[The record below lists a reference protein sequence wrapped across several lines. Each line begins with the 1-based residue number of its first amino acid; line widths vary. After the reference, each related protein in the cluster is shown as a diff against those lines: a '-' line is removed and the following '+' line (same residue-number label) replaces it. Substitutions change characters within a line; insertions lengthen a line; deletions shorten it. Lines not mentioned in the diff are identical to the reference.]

1 MYLYLS
7 LLRRGMD
14 DILTPAMQQYASVK
28 KKHPDCIILFRMGD
42 FYETFYEDA
51 KTCAK
56 ELEITLTS
64 RGKGEKRAPLA
75 GIPYHALDQYLA
87 KLIKKGYKVAICEQL
102 EDPKKAKGVVKRDVV
117 RIVTPGTVIESQ
129 LLDAKTNNYIA
140 SIYPQGNL
148 YGIAYV
154 DISTGEFTVFLST
167 HLMSDL
173 GKLQPAEC
181 LIPASFGINE
191 EIQKG
196 KFRLEAYPDHFFSL
210 SQATATICTHFS
222 VASVAALGIEEPP
235 LVQAAGGL
243 LHYLK
248 EMQKC
253 SLSHIAKIKRETT
266 HLHLDSSTIRNLEL
280 FKNIKDNTSH
290 GTLFWVLDKTQ
301 TPMGARLLKQW
312 MLHPLLS
319 SEKINERLATGEEL
333 INHSSMRQRL
343 AQALRKIQDVERLV
357 GKIMYNT
364 ALPRE
369 LLALAQSLQQV
380 PHIANALHD
389 AHASLLTSF
398 LSLPSCQHVTTIILS
413 ALVSEPPFSIREG
426 YIFAKGYN
434 TELDTLREAA
444 GEGKTWIAALE
455 QKERERT
462 GIKNL
467 KIGYNNAFGYFIF
480 ISRGQI
486 EKTPIDYIR
495 KQTLVNGERYVT
507 PELQEKEELILHAEE
522 RMCEL
527 EYKLYMEL
535 LAQLQKETQG
545 LQELAAGIAQL
556 DVLLSFAE
564 VAREYRYVKPVLV
577 AHGVT
582 YLENTRHPVVERL
595 ELRYVPNS
603 LTLSEN
609 SRTIILTGPNMSGK
623 STFMRSIALIQILV
637 QIGSFVPCTKAEFC
651 IVDKIFSRIG
661 AYDDVTHGQSTFMV
675 EMLETANILH
685 NATEKSLVILD
696 ELGRGTSTF
705 DGIALAYAV
714 AVHLH
719 TVSKAKTLF
728 ATHYHQLNNLADRFE
743 GVKNF
748 HMKIKES
755 GEDIIFL
762 RELAEG
768 GTDKSY
774 GIHVAKLAGV
784 PSAVITSAREFM
796 AKLELDDTI
805 KGKIQRR
812 DEKISSLKE
821 YFSESSSP
829 SP

>member
-1 MYLYLS
+1 MYLYPS
-7 LLRRGMD
+7 VLRQGMD
-14 DILTPAMQQYASVK
+14 DTLTPAMQQYAYVK

-42 FYETFYEDA
+42 FYETFYDDA

-102 EDPKKAKGVVKRDVV
+102 EDSKKAKGIVKRDVV
-117 RIVTPGTVIESQ
+117 RIVTPGTIIESD

-140 SIYPQGNL
+140 SIYPQGDQ

-154 DISTGEFTVFLST
+154 DISTGEFRVLRST
-167 HLMSDL
+167 SLLGDL
-173 GKLQPAEC
+173 GRLQPAEC
-181 LIPASFGINE
+181 LIPASFGVNE
-191 EIQKG
+191 DIRRG
-196 KFRLEAYPDHFFSL
+196 KFRVEAYPDHFFTL
-210 SQATATICTHFS
+210 PQATAALCAHFS
-222 VASVAALGIEEPP
+222 VASPTALGLEEPS

-243 LHYLK
+243 LHYVK
-248 EMQKC
+248 ETQKC
-253 SLSHIAKIKRETT
+253 SLPHITKIKQETGY
-266 HLHLDSSTIRNLEL
+266 LHLDVSTIRNLEV
-280 FKNIKDNTSH
+280 FKNIKDNTTY

-319 SEKINERLATGEEL
+319 AEKINERLAAVEEL
-333 INHSSMRQRL
+333 MSNARMRQQL
-343 AQALRKIQDVERLV
+343 AQALHKIQDIERLA
-357 GKIMYNT
+357 GKITYNT
-364 ALPRE
+364 VLPRE
-369 LLALAQSLQQV
+369 LLALAQSLQQI
-380 PHIANALHD
+380 PSARNALQE
-389 AHASLLTSF
+389 AQAPVLKSF
-398 LSLPSCQHVTTIILS
+398 LSLPSCDHIAATICK
-413 ALVSEPPFSIREG
+413 ALLPEPPFSLREG
-426 YIFAKGYN
+426 HIFAKGYHG
-434 TELDTLREAA
+434 EVDALREAA
-444 GEGKTWIAALE
+444 GEGKTWIATLE

-467 KIGYNNAFGYFIF
+467 KIGFTDAFGYFIF
-480 ISRGQI
+480 ISKGQM
-486 EKTPIDYIR
+486 EKVPSDYIR

-507 PELQEKEELILHAEE
+507 PELKEKEELILHAEE

-527 EYKLYMEL
+527 EYTLYMDL
-535 LAQLQKETQG
+535 LAQLQKEIRA
-545 LQELAAGIAQL
+545 LQEVAAGIAQL
-556 DVLLSFAE
+556 DVFFSFAE
-564 VAREYRYVKPVLV
+564 DAREFRYVKPKIREQNIFHLQE
-577 AHGVT
+577 A
-582 YLENTRHPVVERL
+582 RHPVVERL
-595 ELRYVPNS
+595 ESRYVPH
-603 LTLSEN
+603 TIALSEDA
-609 SRTIILTGPNMSGK
+609 RTIILTGPNMSGK
-623 STFMRSIALIQILV
+623 STLMRSIALIQLLA
-637 QIGSFVPCTKAEFC
+637 QMGCFVPCSNAELG

-728 ATHYHQLNNLADRFE
+728 ATHYHQLNNLAERLP
-743 GVKNF
+743 GVRNY
-748 HMKIKES
+748 HMKIKER

-784 PSAVITSAREFM
+784 PAPVIALAKEFM

-805 KGKIQRR
+805 KGKVMQR
-812 DEKISSLKE
+812 DENIETLKK
-821 YFSESSSP
+821 FLA
-829 SP
+829 